1 MVAPA
6 MSESLPAESQT
17 AESQPVAALPAGPR
31 HLAKAR
37 TVVVKVGSSL
47 LVDPGRG
54 DVRAEWLHALAD
66 DLAQLHAAGKSVLVV
81 SSGAIGL
88 GREALG
94 IKPGRMRLEESQAA
108 AALGQIRLAHRWQT
122 ALARHDIPVAQI
134 LLTLADTEDR
144 RRFLNARAT
153 VDTLWRLG
161 AIPVVNENDT
171 VATSEI
177 RFGDNDRL
185 AARVAQMMRAD
196 CLILLSDVDG
206 LYDADPRFEAKA
218 RLIPEVAEVT
228 PEIEAMAGIT
238 QSEYGR
244 GGMRTKLIAARIATS
259 AGCAMAIAPGLAA
272 NPVRALMEGG
282 RCTWFAPA
290 EGGISARKSWIEAS
304 LQPLG
309 ALIIDAGAA
318 RALRQGS
325 SLLPAGVTAVTGR
338 FERGDPVIVAS
349 ADGVELARGICAYS
363 AEDARRIAG
372 HRSREIADLLGY
384 RGRDEMIH
392 RDDLVLH
399 AAGPWPVIPP
409 EFQTPQQRRALT
421 EESQEGMP
429 AALPPADAA
438 LHHTRQEPS

>member
-1 MVAPA
+1 MVAPVSA
-6 MSESLPAESQT
+6 KSATAQPAFT
-17 AESQPVAALPAGPR
+17 PDPLAA
-31 HLAKAR
+31 AR

-88 GREALG
+88 GREALK
-94 IKPGRMRLEESQAA
+94 IRPGRMRLEESQAA
-108 AALGQIRLAHRWQT
+108 AALGQIRLAHRWQ
-122 ALARHDIPVAQI
+122 ASLARHDIPVAQI
-134 LLTLADTEDR
+134 LLTLGDTEDR

-153 VDTLWRLG
+153 IDTLWRLG

-185 AARVAQMMRAD
+185 AARVAQMMMAD
-196 CLILLSDVDG
+196 CLVLLSDVDG
-206 LYDADPRFEAKA
+206 LYDADPRHVPGA

-228 PEIEAMAGIT
+228 PEIEAMAGVT

-244 GGMRTKLIAARIATS
+244 GGMRTKLIAARIATA
-259 AGCAMAIAPGLAA
+259 AGCAMAIAPGLDP
-272 NPVRALMEGG
+272 NPIRALRQGG
-282 RCTWFAPA
+282 RCTWFTAA
-290 EGGISARKSWIEAS
+290 DIATSARKSWIAAS

-309 ALIIDAGAA
+309 ALIVDAGAA
-318 RALRQGS
+318 RALARGS
-325 SLLPAGVTAVTGR
+325 SLLPAGVVAVTGS
-338 FERGDPVIVAS
+338 FERGDPVIVAD
-349 ADGVELARGICAYS
+349 AAGAELARGICAYS

-372 HRSREIADLLGY
+372 HRSREIEELLGY

-399 AAGPWPVIPP
+399 AAGPWPAIPP
-409 EFQTPQQRRALT
+409 ELRTPEQRLALAQAEPDET
-421 EESQEGMP
+421 GGQDFAAHEPQE
-429 AALPPADAA
+429 A
-438 LHHTRQEPS
+438 RQEQP